1 MNILEYNAETR
12 EFHLHQ
18 FGELTDG
25 EIALLKRFQ
34 SGDEFVSMPIAE
46 LIHDGL
52 GDDAWQTIHHSFYAL
67 KQTGFIKD
75 SFDHKTGE
83 QTLSLSDVGRVLTR
97 KLTA

>member
-1 MNILEYNAETR
+1 MNILDYNAETR

-18 FGELTDG
+18 FGKLTDG
-25 EIALLKRFQ
+25 EVALLKRFQ
-34 SGDEFVSMPIAE
+34 AKDGFVSVPIAK
-46 LIHDGL
+46 LVHDGL
-52 GDDAWQTIHHSFYAL
+52 GDDEWQSTHHSFYAL

-75 SFDHKTGE
+75 SFDPKTGE